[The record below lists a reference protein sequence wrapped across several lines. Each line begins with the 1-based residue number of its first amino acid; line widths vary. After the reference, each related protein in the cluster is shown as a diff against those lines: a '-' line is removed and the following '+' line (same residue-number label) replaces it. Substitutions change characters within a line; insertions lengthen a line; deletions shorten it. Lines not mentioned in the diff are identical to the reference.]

1 MEKKRPGLDLWG
13 GQYRDVSSVK
23 GRRQRFTP
31 IESAGRPRP
40 NITPSHS
47 VHPEVAES
55 EEKREEAEGN
65 ECKHQEQEDIQQSSS
80 VNDPHSGQSGRT
92 LPH

>member
-1 MEKKRPGLDLWG
+1 MGLDLWWG
-13 GQYRDVSSVK
+13 GGAYRDVSTVK

-31 IESAGRPRP
+31 SESAGRPRP
-40 NITPSHS
+40 NITPSRW

-55 EEKREEAEGN
+55 EGNGEEAEGN
-65 ECKHQEQEDIQQSSS
+65 EHQEQEDVQQSSS
-80 VNDPHSGQSGRT
+80 VNEPHSEKPGRT